1 MVTAMDIYKQGD
13 FVHTSAMGESMRG
26 GDSNSFAN
34 PTMNP
39 VSLTN
44 PAIHFAP
51 VFKIMNGG
59 NDFSTEPSGQPNLT
73 DGANII
79 NNALGLPEIKVKES
93 NEAVKTME
101 ELPDKMDFSKLIIK
115 KSS

>member
-1 MVTAMDIYKQGD
+1 
-13 FVHTSAMGESMRG
+13 MGESMRG
-26 GDSNSFAN
+26 GDSNAFTNSSIN
-34 PTMNP
+34 PG
-39 VSLTN
+39 LLAN

-79 NNALGLPEIKVKES
+79 NNALGLPEIKVNSASEP
-93 NEAVKTME
+93 VKTIE